1 MFLLAI
7 AVAILTLPYTLVLLT
22 IQWLKKVSNYKVLFW
37 VVKLKPFFDAYTGP
51 YKDKYHF
58 WPGFLLLVRILLFLA
73 IAANVSKGPILNLTL
88 VCVTAATLF
97 LFSHPGVYKSWLLS
111 LIESFT
117 YFNLILF
124 SIGTAYVLQQ
134 NSHKSNSQQD
144 YQKEKTVLVCVGSM
158 FLLFCGIVTWNIS
171 QCLGGALYWEKLKVW
186 LRIGH
191 GERESLSD
199 HCYCRTLSLTVLA
212 AAVVRMNWTQFSAT
226 LHLSLA
232 MIN

>member
-1 MFLLAI
+1 MDTFSTSIRNTDICFVCHCCSNFNSALHFG
-7 AVAILTLPYTLVLLT
+7 VADHSVAQEGVKLQSSV
-22 IQWLKKVSNYKVLFW
+22 W

-58 WPGFLLLVRILLFLA
+58 WTGFLLLVRIILFLA
-73 IAANVSKGPILNLTL
+73 IAANVTKGPILNLTL

-134 NSHKSNSQQD
+134 NSHKPNSQQD

-158 FLLFCGIVTWNIS
+158 FLLFCGIVTWNIY
-171 QCLGGALYWEKLKVW
+171 QCLGGALL
-186 LRIGH
+186 L
-191 GERESLSD
+191 GEAEG
-199 HCYCRTLSLTVLA
+199 LA
-212 AAVVRMNWTQFSAT
+212 AGEE
-226 LHLSLA
+226 LA
-232 MIN
+232 MEKEKVCQTTATVELCH